1 MVIIK
6 YAVNMLEKEGK
17 ISKHILYAQEAVSNF
32 HFILTY
38 KDGLLGHTVIDREP
52 ELSLISFAS
61 TTQLILFQGYWR
73 LSW

>member
-32 HFILTY
+32 HCIFTY
-38 KDGLLGHTVIDREP
+38 KNRLFGHTVIVHEP
-52 ELSLISFAS
+52 DLSLISFAS
-61 TTQLILFQGYWR
+61 TTQLILFQG
-73 LSW
+73 